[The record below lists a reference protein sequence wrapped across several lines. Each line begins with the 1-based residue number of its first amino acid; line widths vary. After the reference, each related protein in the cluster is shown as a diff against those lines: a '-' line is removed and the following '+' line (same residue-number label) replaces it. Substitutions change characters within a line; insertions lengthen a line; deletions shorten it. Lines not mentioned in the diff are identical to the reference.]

1 MKKAMIAIVASIY
14 VVSIIIVAFLG
25 VRAEVLAS
33 LIDVNVERIVL
44 DELSDEDKLVGGE
57 YTYYNDAVQSIS
69 SRVYSSYSRPN
80 EEEID
85 PETGKQGTLSWN
97 IYEEGEEEPDK
108 FNYIIKVW
116 NLNTIFDDPSWRD
129 GSGKFKINAH
139 VLPKEATKQK
149 ITYSIIGNNEITI
162 DENGVIS
169 LEKFDNISIFEVI
182 MSATDSSQVFSK
194 ISFTVQKYK

>member
-1 MKKAMIAIVASIY
+1 MIAIVATIY

-25 VRAEVLAS
+25 VRAEVLDS
-33 LIDVNVERIVL
+33 LVDINVENIVL
-44 DELSDEDKLVGGE
+44 DELSEEDKLIGGE
-57 YTYYNDAVQSIS
+57 YTYYNDAVQSTS

-97 IYEEGEEEPDK
+97 IYEEGEAEPDK
-108 FNYIIKVW
+108 FNYIIKIW
-116 NLNTIFDDPSWRD
+116 NLKTIFDDPSWRD
-129 GSGKFKINAH
+129 GVGKFKIFAH

-149 ITYSIIGNNEITI
+149 INYSIVGSNDITI

-169 LEKFDNISIFEVI
+169 LEKFATIKIFEVI
-182 MSATDSSQVFSK
+182 MSATDSSQVYSK
-194 ISFTVQKYK
+194 ISFTVNKYH

>member
-1 MKKAMIAIVASIY
+1 MKKAVIAIVSVIY

-25 VRAEVLAS
+25 VQAEVLDN
-33 LIDVNVERIVL
+33 LVDINVEKIVL

-57 YTYYNDAVQSIS
+57 YTYYNDAIQSTA

-85 PETGKQGTLSWN
+85 PETGKKDTLSWN
-97 IYEEGEEEPDK
+97 IYEEEKVADR

-116 NLNTIFDDPSWRD
+116 NLNTIFDDPSWKD
-129 GSGKFKINAH
+129 GVGKFKINAH
-139 VLPKEATKQK
+139 VLPENATKQK
-149 ITYSIIGNNEITI
+149 ITYSVIGSADVSI

-169 LEKFDNISIFEVI
+169 LQKSTKPSIFEVI
-182 MSATDSSQVFSK
+182 MYATDASQVYSK

>member
-1 MKKAMIAIVASIY
+1 MKKAVIAIVSVIY

-25 VRAEVLAS
+25 VQAEVLDN
-33 LIDVNVERIVL
+33 LIDINVEKIVL

-57 YTYYNDAVQSIS
+57 YTYYNDAIQSTA

-85 PETGKQGTLSWN
+85 PETGKKDTLSWN
-97 IYEEGEEEPDK
+97 IYEEGQSEPDK

-129 GSGKFKINAH
+129 GVGKFKLNAH
-139 VLPKEATKQK
+139 VLPENATKQK
-149 ITYSIIGNNEITI
+149 ITYSAVGTTDVTI

-169 LEKFDNISIFEVI
+169 LEKFANIRIFEVI
-182 MSATDSSQVFSK
+182 MAATDASRVYSK

>member
-1 MKKAMIAIVASIY
+1 MKKAVIAIVSVIY

-25 VRAEVLAS
+25 VQAEVLDN
-33 LIDVNVERIVL
+33 LVDVNVEKIVL

-57 YTYYNDAVQSIS
+57 YTYYNDAIQSTA

-85 PETGKQGTLSWN
+85 PETGKKDTLSWN
-97 IYEEGEEEPDK
+97 IYEEGKVADR

-116 NLNTIFDDPSWRD
+116 DLNTIFDDPSWKD
-129 GSGKFKINAH
+129 GVGKFKINAH
-139 VLPKEATKQK
+139 VLPKNATKQK
-149 ITYSIIGNNEITI
+149 ITYSVIGSADVSI

-169 LEKFDNISIFEVI
+169 LQKSTKPSIFEVI
-182 MSATDSSQVFSK
+182 MYATDASQVYSK